1 MKTIYHERTLRF
13 PLAIIIILTIFTLA
27 INNLLQTGLLFR
39 FTKGQWVLFVVG
51 FLGLLLVE
59 SLEGRLYPRRLNF
72 VIRLVLIGLR
82 ILMIAAIYRADS
94 TRASLPIF
102 STVLYALYFYTGFI
116 PLLLIML
123 FGFYFLFDL
132 VYLNNFNLVEQLAY
146 MSVMILMAMEI
157 KRDDRIRQRNLE
169 LMREVENFAANS
181 TILAKQEERNRI
193 SRELHDRLGHQL
205 VAINIQLQK
214 AVAYREIDAVES
226 DQAVLA
232 AQQANVEAI
241 RELRQ
246 TLGNLR
252 EIDTPTD
259 FRTDLDKLIEGV
271 RQNGLPV
278 NFVIRGS
285 EEGFSNL
292 VLLTIR
298 QAVQEGLTN
307 AEKHARASH
316 VDLTLVFERR
326 RVILTLQDDGV
337 GFSPDHLE
345 KDGSFGL
352 SGLRERVDLTRGKTK
367 IDSKPGRGTTLKI
380 TIPRK
385 LVQ

>member
-1 MKTIYHERTLRF
+1 MKTNFRERTLRF
-13 PLAIIIILTIFTLA
+13 PLAIIIILTIFTMA
-27 INNLLQTGLLFR
+27 VNNLLQTGILFR
-39 FTKGQWVLFVVG
+39 FTKIQWVLFIGG

-59 SLEGRLYPRRLNF
+59 VLEGRLFPRRLNYPA
-72 VIRLVLIGLR
+72 RLLLTCLR
-82 ILMIAAIYRADS
+82 VLMIAAIYHADV

-102 STVLYALYFYTGFI
+102 SIILYAIYFYTGFI
-116 PLLLIML
+116 PLILIML

-132 VYLNNFNLVEQLAY
+132 VYLSNFNLVEQLAY

-157 KRDDRIRQRNLE
+157 KRDDRIRMRNLE
-169 LMREVENFAANS
+169 LMREVENYAANS

-214 AVAYREIDAVES
+214 AVAYREINAAES
-226 DQAVLA
+226 DQAVVA
-232 AQQANVEAI
+232 AQQANTEAI
-241 RELRQ
+241 HELRQ

-271 RQNGLPV
+271 RKNGLPV
-278 NFVIRGS
+278 NFTIRGS

-292 VLLTIR
+292 VLLTVR

-307 AEKHARASH
+307 VEKHARASH
-316 VDLTLVFERR
+316 VDLTLLFERR
-326 RVILTLQDDGV
+326 RVALTLQDDGI
-337 GFSPDHLE
+337 GFSTDHLD

-352 SGLRERVDLTRGKTK
+352 SGLRERVELTRGKFR
-367 IDSKPGRGTTLKI
+367 IDSKPGRGTILKI

>member
-1 MKTIYHERTLRF
+1 
-13 PLAIIIILTIFTLA
+13 
-27 INNLLQTGLLFR
+27 
-39 FTKGQWVLFVVG
+39 
-51 FLGLLLVE
+51 
-59 SLEGRLYPRRLNF
+59 
-72 VIRLVLIGLR
+72 
-82 ILMIAAIYRADS
+82 
-94 TRASLPIF
+94 
-102 STVLYALYFYTGFI
+102 
-116 PLLLIML
+116 ML

-181 TILAKQEERNRI
+181 SVLAKQEERNRI
-193 SRELHDRLGHQL
+193 SRDLHDRLGHQL

-214 AVAYREIDAVES
+214 AVAYREINAAES

-232 AQQANVEAI
+232 AQQANTEAI

-278 NFVIRGS
+278 NYIIRGS
-285 EEGFSNL
+285 EEDFSNL

-316 VDLTLVFERR
+316 VDLTLVFDRR
-326 RVILTLQDDGV
+326 RVSLTLQDDGA
-337 GFSPDHLE
+337 GFSPDHLQ

-352 SGLRERVDLTRGKTK
+352 SGLRERVDLTRGKFR